1 MRGLNA
7 LKIMYNNDTIA
18 ALATPP
24 GIGALA
30 IIRISGENLQV
41 LFQKLTQNKVIKER
55 FATFSSIYCPNTQ
68 EVLDNGIII
77 YFKAP
82 NSFTGED
89 LIEINCHGGE
99 YISSSILSSLYA
111 YNLRPANP
119 GEFSFRAFM
128 NGKIDLT
135 QAEAISELISSK
147 STRAVKN
154 NLNNINGYVSNY
166 VDKLRND
173 IINLLSIIEH
183 ELDFTEGEIEK
194 TRYDKLADE
203 LYKIDSAISKI
214 VNTSA
219 MGKML
224 SSGARVVL
232 FGPPNAGKSSLF
244 NAILGFDR
252 AIVSDVSG
260 TTRDV
265 VEAWFE
271 LSGIPVC
278 LIDTAG
284 YWDSDNYLESM
295 GIERTKQ
302 QTMLADIVLF
312 IDIKNPAK
320 TFSRLNLDLDQ
331 DKLLFIRSK
340 DDLNNVFTSPE
351 PDIISISTKEN
362 RGIDALL
369 NILSAKLSLTFGSHS
384 NLDPIIV
391 SKRQRHLLLDAQN
404 ISNKALALTVDN
416 IETDIL
422 ASVLH
427 GLNDTLSEI
436 IGNISNTEVVNNI
449 FSEFC
454 VGK

>member
-1 MRGLNA
+1 
-7 LKIMYNNDTIA
+7 MYNNDTIA

-30 IIRISGENLQV
+30 IIRISGEDLTE
-41 LFQKLTQNKVIKER
+41 LFQKLTKNKAIKDR
-55 FATFSSIYCPNTQ
+55 FATFSSIYCPKTQ
-68 EVLDNGIII
+68 EVLDSGIII

-82 NSFTGED
+82 KSFTGED

-99 YISSSILSSLYA
+99 YICKSILYSLYA
-111 YNLRPANP
+111 YNIRPANA

-128 NGKIDLT
+128 NGKIDLV

-147 STRAVKN
+147 SEKAVKN
-154 NLNNINGYVSNY
+154 NLNNINGYMSNY
-166 VDKLRND
+166 VHKLKND
-173 IINLLSIIEH
+173 IINLLSLIEH
-183 ELDFTEGEIEK
+183 ELDFTEEEIEQ
-194 TRYDKLADE
+194 TRYENLIDKLT
-203 LYKIDSAISKI
+203 KIDNDISKI

-244 NAILGFDR
+244 NSILGFDR
-252 AIVSDVSG
+252 AIVSDISG

-271 LSGIPVC
+271 LDGIPIC

-284 YWDSDNYLESM
+284 FWDSDNYLDSM
-295 GIERTKQ
+295 GVERTKEQ
-302 QTMLADIVLF
+302 IAQADVILF
-312 IDIKNPAK
+312 VDSQDPKQA
-320 TFSRLNLDLDQ
+320 FLNLSIDLDE
-331 DKLLFIRSK
+331 DKVLYIHSK
-340 DDLNNVFTSPE
+340 TDLIINNTSFSS
-351 PDIISISTKEN
+351 DSINISTQTNDGVKSVL
-362 RGIDALL
+362 DM
-369 NILSAKLSLTFGSHS
+369 LSTKLSSTFGEHS
-384 NLDPIIV
+384 SFDPIIV
-391 SKRQRHLLLDAQN
+391 SKRQRHLLLEAKTLSTK
-404 ISNKALALTVDN
+404 ILSLTNDN

-422 ASVLH
+422 ASILH
-427 GLNDTLSEI
+427 GLNDALGEI
-436 IGNISNTEVVNNI
+436 VGNISNTDIMNNI

>member
-1 MRGLNA
+1 
-7 LKIMYNNDTIA
+7 MYNNDTIA

-30 IIRISGENLQV
+30 IIRISGEDLAK
-41 LFQKLTQNKVIKER
+41 LFQKLTKNKAIKDR

-68 EVLDNGIII
+68 ETLDSGIII

-82 NSFTGED
+82 KSFTGED

-99 YISSSILSSLYA
+99 YICKSILSSLYA
-111 YNLRPANP
+111 YNIRPASA

-128 NGKIDLT
+128 NGKIDLI

-147 STRAVKN
+147 SANAVKN
-154 NLNNINGYVSNY
+154 NLNSVNGYVSNY

-173 IINLLSIIEH
+173 VINLLSIIEH
-183 ELDFTEGEIEK
+183 ELDFTEDEIDE
-194 TRYDKLADE
+194 TRYENLHNKLK
-203 LYKIDSAISKI
+203 KINDTISYA

-244 NAILGFDR
+244 NALLGMDR
-252 AIVSDVSG
+252 AIVAKESG

-265 VEAWFE
+265 VESWLE

-284 YWDSDNYLESM
+284 YWDSNNSLESM

-302 QTMLADIVLF
+302 QIKLADVVLF
-312 IDIKNPAK
+312 VDIKDPFIAH
-320 TFSRLNLDLDQ
+320 SSLDIELE
-331 DKLLFIRSK
+331 KEKIIFIQSK
-340 DDLNNVFTSPE
+340 SDLITIPTCPSSS
-351 PDIISISTKEN
+351 IIKISTKDN
-362 RGIDALL
+362 SGLDVLL
-369 NILSAKLSLTFGSHS
+369 NVLSTKLSSTFGSHS
-384 NLDPIIV
+384 LHDPIIV
-391 SKRQRHLLLDAQN
+391 SKRQNHLLLRAQ
-404 ISNKALALTVDN
+404 SLSTKALSLVVDN

-427 GLNDTLSEI
+427 SLNDDLAEI
-436 IGNISNTEVVNNI
+436 VGNISSADVVNNI

-454 VGK
+454 IGK

>member
-1 MRGLNA
+1 
-7 LKIMYNNDTIA
+7 MYNNDTIA

-41 LFQKLTQNKVIKER
+41 LFQKLTQNKAIKDR

-68 EVLDNGIII
+68 EALDRGIII
-77 YFKAP
+77 YFKTP

-99 YISSSILSSLYA
+99 YISKSILGSLYA
-111 YNLRPANP
+111 YNIRPANP

-128 NGKIDLT
+128 NGKIDLI

-147 STRAVKN
+147 STMAVKN

-183 ELDFTEGEIEK
+183 ELDFTEEEIEQ
-194 TRYDKLADE
+194 TRYDRLADE

-219 MGKML
+219 LGKML

-271 LSGIPVC
+271 LSGLPVC

-284 YWDSDNYLESM
+284 YWDSDNYLESL

-302 QTMLADIVLF
+302 QIMLADIVLF
-312 IDIKNPAK
+312 LDIKDPAQ
-320 TFSRLNLDLDQ
+320 TFSRLNLGLDE
-331 DKLLFIRSK
+331 DKVLFIQTKS
-340 DDLNNVFTSPE
+340 DLNNDFTSNG
-351 PDIISISTKEN
+351 PDIISISTKKNE
-362 RGIDALL
+362 GIASLL
-369 NILSAKLSLTFGSHS
+369 SILSDKLSSTFGAHS
-384 NLDPIIV
+384 SLDPIIV
-391 SKRQRHLLLDAQN
+391 SKRQRHLLLEAHN
-404 ISNKALALTVDN
+404 ISNKALSLTRDN

-427 GLNDTLSEI
+427 GLNDTLGEI

>member
-1 MRGLNA
+1 
-7 LKIMYNNDTIA
+7 MYTNDTIA

-30 IIRISGENLQV
+30 IIRISGDNLTP
-41 LFQKLTQNKVIKER
+41 LFKKLTKNKPLKER

-68 EVLDNGIII
+68 EAIDSGIII

-82 NSFTGED
+82 KSFTGED

-99 YISSSILSSLYA
+99 YISKSILNALFE
-111 YNLRPANP
+111 YNIRPANP

-128 NGKIDLT
+128 NGKIDLI
-135 QAEAISELISSK
+135 QAEAIAELISSK
-147 STRAVKN
+147 SARAVKN
-154 NLNNINGYVSNY
+154 NLNSINGYVSNY
-166 VDKLRND
+166 VDKLRKD
-173 IINLLSIIEH
+173 IIDLLSTIEH
-183 ELDFTEGEIEK
+183 ELDFTEDEIEK
-194 TRYDKLADE
+194 IRYENIVAKLNKTND
-203 LYKIDSAISKI
+203 AISYI

-244 NAILGFDR
+244 NALLGIDR
-252 AIVSDVSG
+252 AIVTEFSG

-265 VEAWFE
+265 VESWFE
-271 LSGIPVC
+271 LNGIPVC

-284 YWDSDNYLESM
+284 YWDSNNYLESM
-295 GIERTKQ
+295 GIEKTKQ
-302 QTMLADIVLF
+302 QIKLADIILF
-312 IDIKNPAK
+312 IDVSDPFV
-320 TFSRLNLDLDQ
+320 TYSDLNLELNKDNIIFIQSKSDLHTHQ
-331 DKLLFIRSK
+331 SE
-340 DDLNNVFTSPE
+340 SSS
-351 PDIISISTKEN
+351 DILKISTKKSI
-362 RGIDALL
+362 GIEQLL
-369 NILSAKLSLTFGSHS
+369 NKLSTKLSSTFGSYS

-391 SKRQRHLLLDAQN
+391 SKRQRALLLDAQQM
-404 ISNKALALTVDN
+404 SDKALLLASNN

-422 ASVLH
+422 ASILH
-427 GLNDTLSEI
+427 GLNDTLGEV
-436 IGNISNTEVVNNI
+436 IGNVSNTDLVNNI